1 MEQYKKIQIKQIHYP
16 VDENLDGLW
25 YVEAEYKNGKRRT
38 IFRDRYRSVCV
49 KYVKLMKEN

>member
-38 IFRDRYRSVCV
+38 LFRDRYRSVCV